1 MGVHAIDC
9 LLNKKYNRIIVEKN
23 GVITDVDM
31 EEGLA
36 TTKTI
41 PQSDI
46 DNAKRLS

>member
-23 GVITDVDM
+23 GVITDVDI

-41 PQSDI
+41 PQIEI
-46 DNAKRLS
+46 DNARRLS